1 MKMLKRKK
9 ESENQAS
16 ALTKRTKGEKVLFG
30 VVFFIFVV
38 YSVVLIYPLLFLFIN
53 SFQDPL
59 MYVMERIQPG
69 YNPFAMPEKWHF
81 ENYADV
87 FKLSVVGSA
96 GKDVYLYQMV
106 FNSVWYCAFTVVGS
120 VMMSSCTGYVLSKYR
135 FKANGFIY
143 TLIVFSMTIPVVG
156 TSGSS
161 LKLAHTLSLYDTPW
175 WVLLSSLTGWGF
187 NFMVMY
193 GFFKNVSWSYAE
205 AVFLDGG
212 SDLTAFFK
220 VMLPQA
226 KMAVITLM
234 VVTFISSWNN
244 YEASLLYFPSYP
256 TLASGLYRLKLTA
269 TRSGDFPS
277 YYAGLM
283 ISVIPLIVV
292 YASCSD
298 IIFKN
303 FSIGGLKG

>member
-1 MKMLKRKK
+1 MNTLKLKHIDK
-9 ESENQAS
+9 DDAGV
-16 ALTKRTKGEKVLFG
+16 LTKRTKGEKVLFII
-30 VVFFIFVV
+30 VFVIFAL
-38 YSVVLIYPLLFLFIN
+38 YSLILVYPLLFLLIN

-59 MYVMERIQPG
+59 TYIVARIQPG
-69 YNPFAMPEKWHF
+69 YNPFALPEVWHF

-87 FKLSVVGSA
+87 FKLSVVDSV
-96 GKDVYLYQMV
+96 GKKVYLYQML
-106 FNSVWYCAFTVVGS
+106 FNSIWYCAFTVYGS
-120 VMMSSCTGYVLSKYR
+120 VIMCSCTGYILSKYK
-135 FKANGFIY
+135 FKASSFIY
-143 TLIVFSMTIPVVG
+143 ALIIFSMTIPVVG
-156 TSGSS
+156 TTGSS
-161 LKLAHTLSLYDTPW
+161 LKLAHTLGIFNTPW

-193 GFFKNVSWSYAE
+193 GFFKNISWSYAE

-212 SDLTAFFK
+212 SDFTAFVK

-226 KMAVITLM
+226 KMAITTLV
-234 VVTFISSWNN
+234 VVTFISAWNN
-244 YEASLLYFPSYP
+244 YEASLLYFPNYP

-277 YYAGLM
+277 YYVGLM
-283 ISVIPLIVV
+283 VSVIPLIIV
-292 YASCSD
+292 YASCSN

>member
-1 MKMLKRKK
+1 MKGLKFKK
-9 ESENQAS
+9 ESENEADV
-16 ALTKRTKGEKVLFG
+16 LTKRTKGEKVLFG
-30 VVFFIFVV
+30 VVFLIFVV
-38 YSVVLIYPLLFLFIN
+38 YSLVLVYPLLFLFIN

-59 MYVMERIQPG
+59 TYVMDRVLPG
-69 YNPFAMPEKWHF
+69 YNPFALPETWRY
-81 ENYADV
+81 ENYVDV

-96 GKDVYLYQMV
+96 GKDIYLHQML
-106 FNSVWYCAFTVVGS
+106 FNSVWYCAFTVLGS
-120 VMMSSCTGYVLSKYR
+120 VMMCSCTGYVLSKYK
-135 FKANGFIY
+135 FKASGIIY

-156 TSGSS
+156 TSGST
-161 LKLAHTLSLYDTPW
+161 LKLAHQLSLYDTPW

-193 GFFKNVSWSYAE
+193 GFFKSVSWSYAE

-212 SDLTAFFK
+212 SDLTVFIK

-226 KMAVITLM
+226 KMAVITLV
-234 VVTFISSWNN
+234 VVTFISTWNN

-283 ISVIPLIVV
+283 VSVIPLIIV
-292 YASCSD
+292 YASCSN

>member
-1 MKMLKRKK
+1 MKTLKLKK
-9 ESENQAS
+9 DSENNAS
-16 ALTKRTKGEKVLFG
+16 VLIKRTKGEKVLFG
-30 VVFFIFVV
+30 FVFLIFVA
-38 YSVVLIYPLLFLFIN
+38 YSLVLVYPLLFLFIN
-53 SFQDPL
+53 SFQDSL
-59 MYVMERIQPG
+59 MYIMARTQPG
-69 YNPFAMPEKWHF
+69 YNPFALPETWHF
-81 ENYADV
+81 ENYAII
-87 FKLSVVGSA
+87 FKLAAPISG
-96 GKDVYLYQMV
+96 GKEAYLHQML
-106 FNSVWYCAFTVVGS
+106 FNSVWYCAFTVLGS
-120 VMMSSCTGYVLSKYR
+120 VMMSSCTGYILSKYQ
-135 FKANGFIY
+135 FKASGVIY

-156 TSGSS
+156 SSGSS
-161 LKLAHTLSLYDTPW
+161 LKLAHTLNLHDTPW

-212 SDLTAFFK
+212 SDLTAFIK

-226 KMAVITLM
+226 KMAVITLI

-256 TLASGLYRLKLTA
+256 TLASGLYQLKLTLK
-269 TRSGDFPS
+269 RSGDYPS
-277 YYAGLM
+277 YYAGLTF
-283 ISVIPLIVV
+283 SVIPLIIV
-292 YASCSD
+292 YASCSN

>member
-1 MKMLKRKK
+1 MKVFKLKKD
-9 ESENQAS
+9 SENQAS
-16 ALTKRTKGEKVLFG
+16 VLTKRTKGEKILFG
-30 VVFFIFVV
+30 TVFLIFLT
-38 YSVVLIYPLLFLFIN
+38 YSLILVYPLFFLFVN

-59 MYVMERIQPG
+59 TYIMDRVMPG
-69 YNPFAMPEKWHF
+69 YNPFAFPETWHF
-81 ENYADV
+81 GNYADV
-87 FKLSVVGSA
+87 FKLSVVNSLSEN
-96 GKDVYLYQMV
+96 VYIHQMLL
-106 FNSVWYCAFTVVGS
+106 NSVWYCAFTVLGS
-120 VMMSSCTGYVLSKYR
+120 VMMCSCTGYVLSKYK
-135 FKANGFIY
+135 FKVSGIVY
-143 TLIVFSMTIPVVG
+143 TIIVFSMTIPVVG

-161 LKLAHTLSLYDTPW
+161 MKLAHTLGLYNTPW
-175 WVLLSSLTGWGF
+175 WVLFSSLTGWGF

-193 GFFKNVSWSYAE
+193 AFFKNVSWSYAE

-212 SDLTAFFK
+212 SDLTAFLK

-226 KMAVITLM
+226 KMAVITLS
-234 VVTFISSWNN
+234 VVTFITSWNN
-244 YEASLLYFPSYP
+244 YEASLLYFPNYP
-256 TLASGLYRLKLTA
+256 TLASGLYRLKLTT

-283 ISVIPLIVV
+283 FSVIPLVIV

>member
-1 MKMLKRKK
+1 MKTLKLKK
-9 ESENQAS
+9 ESENNAS
-16 ALTKRTKGEKVLFG
+16 ALTKRTKGEKILFG

-38 YSVVLIYPLLFLFIN
+38 YSVVLVYPLLFLFIN
-53 SFQDPL
+53 SFQDSL
-59 MYVMERIQPG
+59 TYVMARIQPG
-69 YNPFAMPEKWHF
+69 YNPFALPETWHF
-81 ENYADV
+81 ENYAEV
-87 FKLSVVGSA
+87 FKLSVVDSA
-96 GKDVYLYQMV
+96 GKDVYMHQML
-106 FNSVWYCAFTVVGS
+106 FNSVWYCAFTVLGS
-120 VMMSSCTGYVLSKYR
+120 VMMCSCTGYVLSKYR
-135 FKANGFIY
+135 FKASGVIY
-143 TLIVFSMTIPVVG
+143 TLIIFSMTIPVVG

-161 LKLAHTLSLYDTPW
+161 MKLAHTLGLYNTPW

-226 KMAVITLM
+226 KMAVITLV

-244 YEASLLYFPSYP
+244 YEASLLYFPNYP
-256 TLASGLYRLKLTA
+256 TLASGLYRLKLTT

-277 YYAGLM
+277 YYAGLTF
-283 ISVIPLIVV
+283 SVIPLIIV
-292 YASCSD
+292 YASCSN

>member
-1 MKMLKRKK
+1 MKVLKLKK

-30 VVFFIFVV
+30 MVFLIFAI
-38 YSVVLIYPLLFLFIN
+38 YSLVLIYPVLFLFIN

-59 MYVMERIQPG
+59 MYIMVRIQPG
-69 YNPFAMPEKWHF
+69 YNPFALPEVWHF
-81 ENYADV
+81 ENYAEV
-87 FKLSVVGSA
+87 FKLSVVDST
-96 GKDVYLYQMV
+96 GKDVYMAQML
-106 FNSVWYCAFTVVGS
+106 FNSVWYCVFTVLGS
-120 VMMSSCTGYVLSKYR
+120 VMMCSCTGYILSKYR
-135 FKANGFIY
+135 FKASGFLY

-156 TSGSS
+156 TSGST
-161 LKLAHTLSLYDTPW
+161 LKLAHTLGLYNTPW

-212 SDLTAFFK
+212 SDFTAFIK

-244 YEASLLYFPSYP
+244 YEASLLYFPNYP

-283 ISVIPLIVV
+283 ISVIPLIIV
-292 YASCSD
+292 YASSSD

>member
-1 MKMLKRKK
+1 MNTLKLKHIDK
-9 ESENQAS
+9 DDAS
-16 ALTKRTKGEKVLFG
+16 VLTKRTKGEKVLFII
-30 VVFFIFVV
+30 VFVIFAL
-38 YSVVLIYPLLFLFIN
+38 YSLILVYPLLFLLIN

-59 MYVMERIQPG
+59 TYIVARIQPG
-69 YNPFAMPEKWHF
+69 YNPFALPEVWHF

-87 FKLSVVGSA
+87 FKLSVVDSV
-96 GKDVYLYQMV
+96 GKKVYLYQML
-106 FNSVWYCAFTVVGS
+106 FNSIWYCAFTVYGS
-120 VMMSSCTGYVLSKYR
+120 VIMCSCTGYILSKYK
-135 FKANGFIY
+135 FKASSFIY
-143 TLIVFSMTIPVVG
+143 ALIIFSMTIPVVG
-156 TSGSS
+156 TTGSS
-161 LKLAHTLSLYDTPW
+161 LKLAHTLGIFNTPW

-193 GFFKNVSWSYAE
+193 GFFKNISWSYAE

-212 SDLTAFFK
+212 SDFTAFVK

-226 KMAVITLM
+226 KMAITTLV
-234 VVTFISSWNN
+234 VVTFISAWNN
-244 YEASLLYFPSYP
+244 YEASLLYFPNYP

-283 ISVIPLIVV
+283 VSVIPLIIV
-292 YASCSD
+292 YASCSN